1 MRRTKLG
8 RPRKSLSLNE
18 LAKEQGVR
26 PVKDIQ
32 EIADLWP
39 VDDDPDELLRFIL
52 EERRARRQR
61 LRGHS

>member
-1 MRRTKLG
+1 MRRTKLP

-18 LAKEQGVR
+18 LAKEQGVH

-61 LRGHS
+61 LHGHS